1 MPEEN
6 LSELAKQGNP
16 NAIAVMLNR
25 SLQAK
30 NIAAKVNRQEDT
42 LHILLESAKVPQQK
56 AMVSFIQKGLTK
68 LGITSITTV
77 KVYCRQMGEK
87 SPAWSQTFEIVFQ
100 VETPEQIDIIE
111 TPSPPTDNAVTRQ
124 FEPEDETPSN
134 TEQRDIED
142 SLSGAIFYKATRR
155 VYPEQNTPLNTRV
168 TGEQNQ
174 QRTTER
180 ASNSRDRQPLK
191 PLSIGNAVSAG
202 LRLYRDRFKLYF
214 GLAFQAFLWSFIPI
228 YGWAKSCQIQAI
240 IARQSFS
247 ELVSQPESV
256 NAIRTRLNSKLW
268 GFWIAQ
274 ILISLINFGINIGL
288 QFASSIV
295 NIPIQI
301 LLGIFSKST
310 ALIIIA
316 GLVQMVIAIGFIA
329 ILLWFYAHFF
339 IAELP
344 LALEDEMT
352 STDCISRSWKL
363 ANGFVWRIQSIILV
377 ATLITI
383 PFTAIAALPLM
394 MIIPL
399 FTKFINPAIQP
410 SAELLVS
417 AIITVMLI
425 ISLVLILLSFLN
437 TLIMPFWQAVKAVI
451 YYDLRTRKEG
461 LGLQLVSDREI
472 TENSK

>member
-1 MPEEN
+1 MAEN
-6 LSELAKQGNP
+6 LLELAKQGNP

-30 NIAAKVNRQEDT
+30 NITAKVNRQEDS
-42 LHILLESAKVPQQK
+42 LQILLESAQIPQQK

-68 LGITSITTV
+68 LGITSIKTV

-87 SPAWSQTFEIVFQ
+87 SPAWSQTFEIVSQ
-100 VETPEQIDIIE
+100 VETLSSIEQIDIIE
-111 TPSPPTDNAVTRQ
+111 TPSPPKDNAVGLEV
-124 FEPEDETPSN
+124 EPEKETPSN
-134 TEQRDIED
+134 TEQINLEN
-142 SLSGAIFYKATRR
+142 SLPDANFFKATRR
-155 VYPEQNTPLNTRV
+155 VSPQQNTPSSTRV
-168 TGEQNQ
+168 TGERNQ
-174 QRTTER
+174 ETSIDR
-180 ASNSRDRQPLK
+180 SGNSRDSQPLK
-191 PLSIGNAVSAG
+191 PLSIGNVVSAG

-228 YGWAKSCQIQAI
+228 YGWAKAFQIQAI
-240 IARQSFS
+240 IARQAFS
-247 ELVSQPESV
+247 ELVSKPESISD
-256 NAIRTRLNSKLW
+256 IRTRLYSKLW
-268 GFWIAQ
+268 FFWIAQ
-274 ILISLINFGINIGL
+274 ILIALINFGVNIGL
-288 QFASSIV
+288 QFASGII
-295 NIPIQI
+295 NLPIQI
-301 LLGIFSKST
+301 LLGIFSKNT

-329 ILLWFYAHFF
+329 IPLWFYAHFF

-383 PFTAIAALPLM
+383 PFTVIAALPLM

-399 FTKFINPAIQP
+399 VTKFINPSIQP
-410 SAELLVS
+410 SAELIVS
-417 AIITVMLI
+417 TIITIMLI
-425 ISLVLILLSFLN
+425 ISLFLILLSFLN

-461 LGLQLVSDREI
+461 LGLELVSHHEI
-472 TENSK
+472 D